1 MKVWPIA
8 GSSPAIEDPERYV
21 ALSNTTV
28 DEWGRKGGSKD

>member
-21 ALSNTTV
+21 ALSKTV